1 VLTPI
6 NIFGIILAYL
16 IGSIPSA
23 VWIGRTF
30 YDTDVREYGS
40 GNAGATN
47 TFRVLGYRAGVVVL
61 IMDVLKGFV
70 AVKLAYFIG
79 DYDPNLPEL
88 FIDYQLALGV
98 CALFGHI
105 WPVYVGFRGG
115 KGVATMLGI
124 LLAVHWQ
131 AALLCTA
138 IFLIMLFITGYV
150 SLSSMMS
157 GIMFPVVIMIFY
169 STNSSINIFSLAVA
183 ILVLITH
190 QRNIERLMARE
201 EKRVSW
207 HAKIWGRKEKEE

>member
-6 NIFGIILAYL
+6 NILGIILAYL

-23 VWIGRTF
+23 VWVGRTF
-30 YDTDVREYGS
+30 YNTDVREYGS

-70 AVKLAYFIG
+70 AVKMAYYIG

-88 FIDYQLALGV
+88 FIDYELALGV

-115 KGVATMLGI
+115 KGVATMFGI
-124 LLAVHWQ
+124 LIAVHWQ
-131 AALLCTA
+131 AALLCSA
-138 IFLIMLFITGYV
+138 VFLVMLFISGYV

-157 GIMFPVVIMIFY
+157 GIMFPVIIMIFY

-183 ILVLITH
+183 ILVLVTH
-190 QRNIERLMARE
+190 QRNIERLIARDE
-201 EKRVSW
+201 NRVSW
-207 HAKIWGRKEKEE
+207 HSKIWRKKEE

>member
-1 VLTPI
+1 MLTPV

-30 YDTDVREYGS
+30 YNTDVREYGS

-79 DYDPNLPEL
+79 DYDPNLQEV
-88 FIDYQLALGV
+88 FIDYELALGV

-131 AALLCTA
+131 AALLCSA
-138 IFLIMLFITGYV
+138 IFLVMLIVTGYV
-150 SLSSMMS
+150 SLSSMTS
-157 GIMFPVVIMIFY
+157 GIMFPVIIMIFY

-183 ILVLITH
+183 ILVLVTH
-190 QRNIERLMARE
+190 QRNIERLIARE
-201 EKRVSW
+201 ESRVKW
-207 HAKIWGRKEKEE
+207 HAKLWRRKEEE